1 MKRPSSTS
9 MRLVIGSILVGIAAV
24 VVLVMNQSGRP
35 ESPASQTVSPAAT
48 TRGARS
54 APTIPLRDT
63 QLGNVE
69 VPEIPEDILERIV
82 KEDKK
87 LGLFMDHYRTVL
99 PSEEKRAEFH
109 KLLSDPAMMNA
120 MAEELMNP
128 GDGHPKQEE
137 YYRRLMQ
144 IDYFEAALSW
154 KENPQREKLVALTRD
169 IIAKD
174 NFQAGQDTARREI
187 LGGSKM
193 ELYTLLYNHD
203 VQKAGELVAQAKG
216 TRMEPLVNWM
226 AQEDLRRRAEEQELQ
241 KKVDDLARSN

>member
-1 MKRPSSTS
+1 MMRLSSTS
-9 MRLVIGSILVGIAAV
+9 MRLVIGSIVAGIAAI
-24 VVLVMNQSGRP
+24 VVLIMSQSGRP
-35 ESPASQTVSPAAT
+35 ESPASTVAPAAT
-48 TRGARS
+48 TQGATP
-54 APTIPLRDT
+54 APNLPLQDR
-63 QLGNVE
+63 QLGKVN
-69 VPEIPEDILERIV
+69 VPEIPEDLLERIL

-87 LGLFMDHYRTVL
+87 LGLFMDHYRTIL

-120 MAEELMNP
+120 MAEELMSP

-144 IDYFEAALSW
+144 IDYFEAGLSW
-154 KENPQREKLVALTRD
+154 KDNPQREKLVDLTRD

-174 NFQAGQDTARREI
+174 NFQAGQDAARREI

-203 VQKAGELVAQAKG
+203 AQKAGELVAQAQG
-216 TRMEPLVNWM
+216 TRLEPLVNWI

-241 KKVDDLARSN
+241 KKIDELARSN